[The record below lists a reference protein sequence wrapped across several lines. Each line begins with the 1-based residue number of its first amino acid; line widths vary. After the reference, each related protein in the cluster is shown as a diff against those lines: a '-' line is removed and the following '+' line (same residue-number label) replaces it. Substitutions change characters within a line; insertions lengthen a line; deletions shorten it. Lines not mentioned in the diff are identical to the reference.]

1 MMLTTDRRSVHE
13 IACFEEMA
21 RFETRRSARPI
32 VPGVLYR
39 IVRQLVAAALRLFYR
54 LEIRAGTVPDGPV
67 MFVGN
72 HPNAM
77 IDPALVFA
85 LTGRRVTFLAKA
97 PLFAMPVLGFV
108 MRGLGALPV
117 YRRQDD
123 PAQMG
128 RNEGTLDAAAAA
140 LAAGG
145 AITIFP
151 EGRSH
156 SEPGLGALKT
166 GAARIVLRAA
176 RAGARVHI
184 VPVGLT
190 YEDKTLFRSEVLIQM
205 GEAIDTAPLVPRD
218 ASGEPGAVRAITD
231 RIEEALRAVTL
242 NLEQW
247 EDLPIAQTA
256 EALFALRVGERP
268 RDPER
273 LRAFATG
280 MSLLRTEQP
289 ERFDA
294 LRSRVAA
301 FGRRL
306 GLVRATPRDLA
317 LVYRADQV
325 AVFAARNAAALLL
338 GFPLFALGM
347 AIFAVPYW
355 LVRLIVHVG
364 RPAPDMQ
371 ATVKVGLGL
380 FVYPLW
386 VIFVAA
392 LVARAGG
399 WAGAALIVIGAIPLA
414 VFTRYFFERRAE
426 ALLDAR
432 TFFVLGNRASLKAA
446 LLLEGESLAREIEL
460 LAYELR
466 GRVAKA

>member
-1 MMLTTDRRSVHE
+1 M
-13 IACFEEMA
+13 
-21 RFETRRSARPI
+21 
-32 VPGVLYR
+32 LYR

-54 LEIRAGTVPDGPV
+54 LKIRAGTVPDGPV

-77 IDPALVFA
+77 IDPSLVFA
-85 LTGRRVTFLAKA
+85 LTERRVTFLAKA
-97 PLFAMPVLGFV
+97 PLFAIPVLGSLL
-108 MRGLGALPV
+108 RNLAALPV

-166 GAARIVLRAA
+166 GAARIVVKAA
-176 RAGARVHI
+176 RSGARVHV

-190 YEDKTLFRSEVLIQM
+190 YEDKTLFRSEVLIEV
-205 GEAIDTAPLVPRD
+205 GEAIDTAALVPRD
-218 ASGEPGAVRAITD
+218 ATGEPAAVRAITD
-231 RIEEALRAVTL
+231 RIEEGLRAVTF
-242 NLEQW
+242 NMEKW

-256 EALFALRVGERP
+256 EALFALRVGEQP

-273 LRAFATG
+273 LRAFAAG
-280 MSLLRTEQP
+280 MSLLRTDQP

-301 FGRRL
+301 FHRRL
-306 GLVRATPRDLA
+306 GLVRATPQDLA

-325 AVFAARNAAALLL
+325 AAFAARNAAALLL

-347 AIFAVPYW
+347 LIFAVPYW
-355 LVRLIVHVG
+355 VVRFIVHLG

-386 VIFVAA
+386 VILVAA
-392 LVARAGG
+392 VVARAVGF
-399 WAGAALIVIGAIPLA
+399 AAAALTVIGAVPLA
-414 VFTRYFFERRAE
+414 LFTRYFFERRAE

-432 TFFVLGNRASLKAA
+432 TFFVLGNRTSLKGR

-460 LAYELR
+460 LAGELR

>member
-1 MMLTTDRRSVHE
+1 MW
-13 IACFEEMA
+13 A
-21 RFETRRSARPI
+21 RGAHPI
-32 VPGVLYR
+32 VPAVLYR
-39 IVRQLVAAALRLFYR
+39 IVRQLVAVALRLFYR
-54 LEIRAGTVPDGPV
+54 LKIRAGTVPDGPV

-77 IDPALVFA
+77 IDPSLVFA
-85 LTGRRVTFLAKA
+85 LTERRVTFLAKA
-97 PLFAMPVLGFV
+97 PLLTMPVLGFV
-108 MRGLGALPV
+108 MRRLGALPV

-123 PAQMG
+123 PTRMG

-140 LAAGG
+140 LAGGG

-156 SEPGLGALKT
+156 SEPGLGEIRT
-166 GAARIVLRAA
+166 GAARIVLKAA
-176 RAGARVHI
+176 RLGARVHI
-184 VPVGLT
+184 VPVALT
-190 YEDKTLFRSEVLIQM
+190 YEDKTLFRSEVLIQID
-205 GEAIDTAPLVPRD
+205 EAIDTAPLIPRD
-218 ASGEPGAVRAITD
+218 ASGEPEAVRSITD
-231 RIEEALRAVTL
+231 RIEERLRAVTL

-256 EALFALRVGERP
+256 EALFALRVGEAP

-273 LRAFATG
+273 LRVFANG

-325 AVFAARNAAALLL
+325 AVFAARNVAALLL

-355 LVRLIVHVG
+355 VVRLIVHLA
-364 RPAPDMQ
+364 RPHPDMQ
-371 ATVKVGLGL
+371 ATVKVGVAL

-386 VIFVAA
+386 VILIAA

-399 WAGAALIVIGAIPLA
+399 WAGAALIVVGAIPLA
-414 VFTRYFFERRAE
+414 LFTRYFFERRTE
-426 ALLDAR
+426 ALDDVR
-432 TFFVLGNRASLKAA
+432 TFFVLGSRASLKAR
-446 LLLEGESLAREIEL
+446 LLAEGESLAREIEL
-460 LAYELR
+460 LVRELR
-466 GRVAKA
+466 GRVAPA

>member
-1 MMLTTDRRSVHE
+1 M
-13 IACFEEMA
+13 
-21 RFETRRSARPI
+21 
-32 VPGVLYR
+32 LYR

-54 LEIRAGTVPDGPV
+54 LKIRARTVPDGPV

-77 IDPALVFA
+77 IDPALVFV
-85 LTGRRVTFLAKA
+85 LTERRVTFLAKA
-97 PLFAMPVLGFV
+97 PLFAIPVLGSLL
-108 MRGLGALPV
+108 RNLAALPV

-123 PAQMG
+123 PVQMG

-166 GAARIVLRAA
+166 GAARIVVKAA
-176 RAGARVHI
+176 RSGARVHV

-190 YEDKTLFRSEVLIQM
+190 YEDKTLFRSEVLIEV
-205 GEAIDTAPLVPRD
+205 GEAIDTAVLVPGD
-218 ASGEPGAVRAITD
+218 ATGEPAAVRAITD
-231 RIEEALRAVTL
+231 RIEEGLRAVTF
-242 NLEQW
+242 NMEKW

-256 EALFALRVGERP
+256 EALFALRVGEQP

-273 LRAFATG
+273 LRAFAAG
-280 MSLLRTEQP
+280 MSLLRTDQP

-301 FGRRL
+301 FHRRL
-306 GLVRATPRDLA
+306 GLVRATPHDLA

-325 AVFAARNAAALLL
+325 AAFAARNAAALLL

-347 AIFAVPYW
+347 LIFAVPYW
-355 LVRLIVHVG
+355 VVRFIVHLG

-386 VIFVAA
+386 VILVAA
-392 LVARAGG
+392 VVARAVGF
-399 WAGAALIVIGAIPLA
+399 AGAALTVIGAVPLA
-414 VFTRYFFERRAE
+414 LFTRYFFERRAQ

-432 TFFVLGNRASLKAA
+432 TFFVLGNRTSLKGR

-460 LAYELR
+460 LAGELR